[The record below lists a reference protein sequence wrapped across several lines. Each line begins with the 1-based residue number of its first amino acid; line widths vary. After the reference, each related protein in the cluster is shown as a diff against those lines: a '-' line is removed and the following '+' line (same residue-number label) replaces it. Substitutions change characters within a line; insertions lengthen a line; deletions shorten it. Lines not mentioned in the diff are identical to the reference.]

1 MRECLETAQQMTA
14 FVTPLVQ
21 KIKDSSN
28 NGQSIKPPKIRSH
41 RRPKSRQLFCPA
53 HPGEP
58 ISGNGRKYF
67 LHLLRPE
74 ELRARGMSDKKAK
87 LVIQAYPVLVL
98 SNEWLEELF
107 CAQCGTTHWC
117 HVVRHDR
124 VEHSVRWAPRELWL
138 QVAHVDPLVPNPS
151 VSQYTRRASR
161 RADGRR
167 MDGKRFYDP

>member
-1 MRECLETAQQMTA
+1 MTA
-14 FVTPLVQ
+14 SPGDLTRF
-21 KIKDSSN
+21 SGESAN
-28 NGQSIKPPKIRSH
+28 ENGFKFRLNRKRH
-41 RRPKSRQLFCPA
+41 GRVKARQLFCPA
-53 HPGEP
+53 HPEQR

-74 ELRARGMSDKKAK
+74 ELRIRGMSDKRAK
-87 LVIQAYPVLVL
+87 LVIQAHPVLVL

-107 CAQCGTTHWC
+107 CPQCGTTHWC

-124 VEHSVRWAPRELWL
+124 VEHSVRWAPRELWQ

-151 VSQYTRRASR
+151 VSQFTRRAAR

-167 MDGKRFYDP
+167 SDGKRFYEPQ

>member
-1 MRECLETAQQMTA
+1 MTA
-14 FVTPLVQ
+14 SPENFQ
-21 KIKDSSN
+21 DFSKENGNGESSN
-28 NGQSIKPPKIRSH
+28 RKRHGRVKA
-41 RRPKSRQLFCPA
+41 RQLLCPA
-53 HPGEP
+53 HPEQR

-74 ELRARGMSDKKAK
+74 ELRSRGMSDKKAK
-87 LVIQAYPVLVL
+87 LVIQAHPVLVL

-107 CAQCGTTHWC
+107 CPQCGTTHWC

-124 VEHSVRWAPRELWL
+124 VEHSVRWAPRELWQ

-151 VSQYTRRASR
+151 VSQFTRRAAR

-167 MDGKRFYDP
+167 GDGKRFYEPQ